1 MQHRQQ
7 ALPQMRLT
15 RPHGVSDIPGA
26 TGMAIIKAI
35 VAGERDPQPLA
46 TLRHPHGHHDA
57 ADIAQAWQGPWRAV
71 HLLA

>member
-46 TLRHPHGHHDA
+46 TLRHSHCHHPEDA
-57 ADIAQAWQGPWRAV
+57 IAKALQDPWRAE
-71 HLLA
+71 HLFA